1 MSNHIY
7 LVLNPVKANII
18 KSPYDYQCSNAK
30 AYKKRQD
37 PKGLIKQI
45 NYKQYVQTGKRFKAS
60 TKTANKWQ
68 THNRTGSPLGSE
80 EFIKQAEKLLKR
92 DDLMKRKPRPK
103 VKEVSWT
110 CVPIF

>member
-30 AYKKRQD
+30 AHKKGQD

-45 NYKQYVQTGKRFKAS
+45 NYKQYMQTGKRFKAS
-60 TKTANKWQ
+60 TKTV
-68 THNRTGSPLGSE
+68 NRRVTNTQPN
-80 EFIKQAEKLLKR
+80 
-92 DDLMKRKPRPK
+92 RKP
-103 VKEVSWT
+103 
-110 CVPIF
+110 FG